1 MFSLAINHI
10 IPETVFY
17 SLKDYPSYPKT
28 PLIEEL
34 TGKIGKEKSIPT
46 KWKGFK
52 IRLDQRF
59 LILAAH

>member
-1 MFSLAINHI
+1 M
-10 IPETVFY
+10 IPEIVFY
-17 SLKDYPSYPKT
+17 SLKDYPSYTKT

-34 TGKIGKEKSIPT
+34 TGKIDKEKSIPT